1 MDPRLQ
7 ECLQVAIGG
16 RDPGPEA
23 WEWLGEATR
32 SDIWQAEATPIE
44 SRVELLTAG
53 WPRLNAPPSALE
65 AAWRLWVPLALDID
79 RRCRSGT
86 LFCQGILGPQGSGK
100 STLAGALTVLLAHLG
115 RRAVDLSIDDL
126 YLTAPERRRLRTER
140 PALRW
145 RGPPGTHDLALGVRT
160 LEALRSGPAPFW
172 LPRFDKAAGGGEG
185 DRYAWVKL
193 GAEMTLAGPVREG
206 CFFLERC
213 RVQGLDLPLPE
224 NMGSPV
230 PLNFLEAP
238 EDGWAVWSC
247 EAGEARL
254 HLAGLVYSVAVDR
267 LPVGWQVLSAR
278 PDAVIFE
285 GWCVGVRPVAQDLL
299 KDDLAG
305 QSNRELPAY
314 EALWEFLDRL
324 LVLKPGD
331 LDWSRQWRWTA
342 EQERVGCAQGGMTA
356 AEIAEFVEYFQRS
369 LPWAVFVEP
378 LIAAGCCNL
387 VVEIDAAHRPGRI
400 WRPDESGGS
409 PCIKPGGRRTF

>member
-1 MDPRLQ
+1 
-7 ECLQVAIGG
+7 V
-16 RDPGPEA
+16 
-23 WEWLGEATR
+23 LGEATR
-32 SDIWQAEATPIE
+32 SDCWEAETTPIE

-115 RRAVDLSIDDL
+115 QRAVDLSIDDL
-126 YLTAPERRRLRTER
+126 YLTASERRRLRTER

-145 RGPPGTHDLALGVRT
+145 RGPPGTHDVALGVRT
-160 LEALRSGPAPFW
+160 LEALRSGQAPFW

-185 DRYAWVKL
+185 DRHAWVEL
-193 GAEMTLAGPVREG
+193 RPEITLTGPVRAG
-206 CFFLERC
+206 HFFLERC

-230 PLNFLEAP
+230 PLDFLDGVPA
-238 EDGWAVWSC
+238 DGWAVWSR
-247 EAGEARL
+247 EEGEARL
-254 HLAGLVYSVAVDR
+254 QMAEGVWSVAVDG
-267 LPVGWQVLSAR
+267 LPVGWQVLTAR

-285 GWCVGVRPVAQDLL
+285 GWCVGVRPVLREL
-299 KDDLAG
+299 SEEDLAG
-305 QSNRELPAY
+305 QSNRELAAY
-314 EALWEFLDRL
+314 EALWEFLDQL

-342 EQERVGCAQGGMTA
+342 ERERIGRGQGGMSA
-356 AEIAEFVEYFQRS
+356 AEIARFVEYFQHA
-369 LPWAVFVEP
+369 LPWATFVEP
-378 LIAAGCCNL
+378 LIASGRCDL
-387 VVEIDAAHRPGRI
+387 VVEIDAEHNPGRI
-400 WRPDESGGS
+400 WRPGG
-409 PCIKPGGRRTF
+409 GLER